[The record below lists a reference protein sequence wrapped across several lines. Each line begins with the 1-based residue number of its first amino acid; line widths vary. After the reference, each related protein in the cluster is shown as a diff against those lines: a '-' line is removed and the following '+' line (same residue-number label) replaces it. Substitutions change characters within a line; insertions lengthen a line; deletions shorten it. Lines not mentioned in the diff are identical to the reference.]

1 MTKVKHCI
9 QSHTGAYRPKCY
21 KEGLYLCSSCLNSL
35 AIYRLTNNFKAFKER
50 FRKFKLNQNSIMQL
64 DLVQPEV
71 ESDLAMAKAALWAE
85 YHELVL
91 ELKNIEKT
99 NAALHARL
107 TDKNEKRL
115 ILVAVATLTDMVQ
128 DDPQHPCQ

>member
-1 MTKVKHCI
+1 M
-9 QSHTGAYRPKCY
+9 
-21 KEGLYLCSSCLNSL
+21 CSSCLNSL
-35 AIYRLTNNFKAFKER
+35 AIYRLTNNFQAFKER

-64 DLVQPEV
+64 NLVQPEE
-71 ESDLAMAKAALWAE
+71 ESDLDMAKAALWAE

-128 DDPQHPCQ
+128 DDPQHP